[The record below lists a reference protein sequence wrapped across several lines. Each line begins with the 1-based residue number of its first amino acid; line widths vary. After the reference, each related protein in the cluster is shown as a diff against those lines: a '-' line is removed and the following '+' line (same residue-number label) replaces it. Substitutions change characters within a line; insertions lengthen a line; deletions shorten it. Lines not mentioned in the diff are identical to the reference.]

1 MKTLFSFLF
10 ILFVFVFSSVAQQIA
25 VPIDAVKKHV
35 KVFELPDSDSPVVCE
50 LHPGD
55 LAVLITDTV
64 SKFYYILCENQ
75 EAGYA
80 SKRWTKILGWPTASG
95 AKDDLVI
102 GSWNIKWFG
111 FYLEDKHD
119 YEAMADIVQE
129 FDVMAVQELRG
140 ERYEDRLN
148 ALLAELTQRGLN
160 YDYIFSD
167 STGYSNNPDTTK
179 KDYIEHYAFFW
190 DTDRVELATP
200 DNPWEFISTPAI
212 NNPDFRQVPMVTEFV
227 VKSDSGFD
235 FMIAT
240 VHTVYSKGI
249 NEVRESEIQFLH
261 DWMNE
266 QANDLNADEKDIFI
280 IGDFNASPPSQPS
293 HFDKIITDTTM
304 YRVVFKEPL
313 NDGED
318 SKRTTILVKDEIDP
332 EDHLLPA
339 YDHLLMTKHT
349 TYAFDIY
356 PITWSSGYIGVV
368 EFDQDSKWDG
378 MKRYEVARAMSDHRP
393 IWIKLDYD
401 TEDRD

>member
-1 MKTLFSFLF
+1 MGLMKTLFSFLF

-167 STGYSNNPDTTK
+167 STGYLNNPARNRAPFRWLKVTL
-179 KDYIEHYAFFW
+179 AS
-190 DTDRVELATP
+190 VALATA
-200 DNPWEFISTPAI
+200 F
-212 NNPDFRQVPMVTEFV
+212 
-227 VKSDSGFD
+227 SGSV
-235 FMIAT
+235 I
-240 VHTVYSKGI
+240 
-249 NEVRESEIQFLH
+249 
-261 DWMNE
+261 
-266 QANDLNADEKDIFI
+266 
-280 IGDFNASPPSQPS
+280 P
-293 HFDKIITDTTM
+293 
-304 YRVVFKEPL
+304 
-313 NDGED
+313 
-318 SKRTTILVKDEIDP
+318 
-332 EDHLLPA
+332 LLP
-339 YDHLLMTKHT
+339 
-349 TYAFDIY
+349 I
-356 PITWSSGYIGVV
+356 SSNR
-368 EFDQDSKWDG
+368 K
-378 MKRYEVARAMSDHRP
+378 
-393 IWIKLDYD
+393 
-401 TEDRD
+401 